1 MAAALMHLHRY
12 EQALE
17 ASPRAFAHAVGNTAL
32 GAELPQ
38 AYCHLMLGHLDQVK
52 TAVTRFQAIPK
63 PNSEQ
68 LWQLSELY
76 AGLATFEPIAQESWM
91 DLALVTLD
99 EARWIGRVDEEDL
112 RKSLFWRWYLY
123 HPKIE
128 SILHPSSQ
136 DL

>member
-1 MAAALMHLHRY
+1 MHLHRY

-17 ASPRAFAHAVGNTAL
+17 ASPRAIAHAVGNTAL
-32 GAELPQ
+32 GAELTQ

-76 AGLATFEPIAQESWM
+76 AGLATFEPIAQEAWM

-112 RKSLFWRWYLY
+112 RKSLFWQWHLH
-123 HPKIE
+123 HPRIDP
-128 SILHPSSQ
+128 ILHPSSQ